1 VQSALYP
8 CGGWFFAVIDEL
20 DPGRRNFVRVERRK
34 EADLH
39 RTFIFATFEPYV
51 HPLTEAELN
60 ELLGI
65 GETRD

>member
-1 VQSALYP
+1 MSWTLSA
-8 CGGWFFAVIDEL
+8 GD
-20 DPGRRNFVRVERRK
+20 FVRVERRK

-60 ELLGI
+60 ELLGMGGTVI
-65 GETRD
+65 EVAFDQ